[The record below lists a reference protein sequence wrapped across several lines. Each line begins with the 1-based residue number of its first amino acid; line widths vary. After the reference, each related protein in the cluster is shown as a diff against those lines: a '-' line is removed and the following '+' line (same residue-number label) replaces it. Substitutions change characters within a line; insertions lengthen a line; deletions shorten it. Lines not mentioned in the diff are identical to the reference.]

1 MSACAHFG
9 LSEMRIESTTAEQRR
24 GEVILAH
31 DLKIPEMGTV
41 YTRLEVLSID
51 NFDFM
56 NSGIRCGA
64 YRHNENISKLQN

>member
-1 MSACAHFG
+1 
-9 LSEMRIESTTAEQRR
+9 MRIESTTAEQRR

-51 NFDFM
+51 NFDFT
-56 NSGIRCGA
+56 NSGIRSGA
-64 YRHNENISKLQN
+64 YRHK